1 MAGAEAQQAEGRH
14 GRREGNEGGARRGHY
29 WGSAEAQDATI
40 LDLRAILEKTAEK
53 REKSLRALRI
63 NQGCQ

>member
-1 MAGAEAQQAEGRH
+1 MAGAEAQQAEGKH

-40 LDLRAILEKTAEK
+40 LDLRAILEKTEK
-53 REKSLRALRI
+53 GEKSLRALRI
-63 NQGCQ
+63 S